1 MTRKIYILA
10 ILLIA
15 GIVILV
21 NRILAYSVFPYLEK
35 EGAFLAYIGQSI
47 IFCVLLTVILVKR
60 IRYLK
65 LPIMLVTVIY
75 PVFILDLGLRYSL
88 FLSQKELIVAS
99 GSVYQ
104 LLIIMSFCILIL
116 TILGFLFERKG
127 PT

>member
-35 EGAFLAYIGQSI
+35 EGAFFAYIGQSI
-47 IFCVLLTVILVKR
+47 IFCVLLTMILVKR

-65 LPIMLVTVIY
+65 LPTMLVTVIY
-75 PVFILDLGLRYSL
+75 PV
-88 FLSQKELIVAS
+88 
-99 GSVYQ
+99 
-104 LLIIMSFCILIL
+104 
-116 TILGFLFERKG
+116 
-127 PT
+127 